1 MNNANYRKVSLL
13 EVRKQARQ
21 TFRKDIKGNIALNIF
36 PIILRFIGMYFMVKI
51 YTQWFANLG
60 INISNTQQATEQLTK
75 IMQKMSSSPEAASK
89 YVLTL
94 TPATSLAIY
103 AFTLFF
109 LMICIGVS
117 YTLVDYMRNPDSQI
131 NALKGSLQVFSS
143 QYFFPVVMLLVILG
157 FFVEAGLAI
166 YIIPGIWFML
176 MFSQIFLV
184 FKDNLNNTGKWSLRS
199 AFGSFSGSSRLMRGY
214 KFSLLLLGIE
224 FFFWEILNLM
234 TSELLSIWL
243 HPYEQL
249 TLAAFYQKITESKE

>member
-1 MNNANYRKVSLL
+1 MNNANYKRVSLI

-36 PIILRFIGMYFMVKI
+36 PIIMRFIGMYFMVQI
-51 YTQWFANLG
+51 YTQWFSNLG
-60 INISNTQQATEQLTK
+60 INLNNTQEATEKLTK
-75 IMQKMSSSPEAASK
+75 IMQTMSTNQEAASK

-94 TPATSLAIY
+94 TPATNLAIY

-109 LMICIGVS
+109 FMICIGIS
-117 YTLVDYMRNPDSQI
+117 YALVDYMRNPDSQI

-143 QYFFPVVMLLVILG
+143 QYFFPVIMLLVILG
-157 FFVEAGLAI
+157 VFVEAGLAI

-184 FKDNLNNTGKWSLRS
+184 FKDRLNESGKWSIRS
-199 AFGSFSGSSRLMRGY
+199 AFESFSGSSRLMRGY

-249 TLAAFYQKITESKE
+249 TLAAFYEKITEAK

>member
-51 YTQWFANLG
+51 YTQWFTNLG

-131 NALKGSLQVFSS
+131 NALKGSLQVFSA

-184 FKDNLNNTGKWSLRS
+184 FKDNLNNAGKWSLRS

>member
-1 MNNANYRKVSLL
+1 MNNANYKRVSLP
-13 EVRKQARQ
+13 EVRKQARK

-36 PIILRFIGMYFMVKI
+36 PIIMRFIGMYFMVQI

-60 INISNTQQATEQLTK
+60 ISLSNTQEAAEKLSK
-75 IMQKMSSSPEAASK
+75 IMQTMSTNPETSSK

-94 TPATSLAIY
+94 TPATNLAIY

-109 LMICIGVS
+109 LMICIGIS
-117 YTLVDYMRNPDSQI
+117 YTLVDYMRDPDSQI
-131 NALKGSLQVFSS
+131 NALKGSLKVFSS
-143 QYFFPVVMLLVILG
+143 RYFFPVVMLLVILG
-157 FFVEAGLAI
+157 FFVEVGFAV

-184 FKDNLNNTGKWSLRS
+184 FKDNLSSSGKWSLRS

-234 TSELLSIWL
+234 TSELLSLWL

-249 TLAAFYQKITESKE
+249 TLAAFYERITASK